1 MKVSALTAYVDG
13 KNRWNAIFG
22 GKQLSLQSATD
33 RQRIAEAIDA
43 ELSPENLT
51 CDGELPYSQVK
62 ARHNKL
68 ILAAR
73 QLAELDPE
81 AAKVIY
87 ELYTGE

>member
-1 MKVSALTAYVDG
+1 MRTLQAYVEG
-13 KNRWNAIFG
+13 KNKWRAVFG
-22 GKQLSLQSATD
+22 KGPLSLDSATD
-33 RQRIAEAIDA
+33 RQRIAETIDA

-62 ARHNKL
+62 ARHNQL

-81 AAKVIY
+81 AAKAIY